1 MTNSAVVSWT
11 LALIKGSIVGA
22 LAILGLFIAIAVL
35 VGVKKLRRVGR
46 AGARTLDELVG
57 DDQFTRFLPAD
68 TPRGP
73 IDQLRAGTSGGR
85 LP

>member
-1 MTNSAVVSWT
+1 MTSSAFLAWT
-11 LALIKGSIVGA
+11 LALIQGSIVGA
-22 LAILGLFIAIAVL
+22 VAILGAFIAIAVL
-35 VGVKKLRRVGR
+35 VGIKKLRRVGR

-57 DDQFTRFLPAD
+57 DDRFTQFRPAD